1 MQYVLKNEANR
12 RSKVLV
18 MLHGT
23 GGDEYDMLPLA
34 TMLDAAAP
42 VISVKGNVLENGM
55 PRFFRRLAV
64 GQFDE
69 EDLVART
76 HELNAFVSAMVQK
89 QSLEGEV
96 IAVGYSNGANIAVS
110 SLFHS
115 ADTFD
120 HAILFH
126 PMVPLRGVEL
136 PDLSG
141 KHIFIG
147 AGHGDP
153 YASDAEINELEALLT
168 EAGATVEIFWH
179 NKGHSL
185 TQEELAAAVQWYE
198 RL

>member
-1 MQYVLKNEANR
+1 MQYILKNEDNR
-12 RSKVLV
+12 QSKVLV

-23 GGDEYDMLPLA
+23 GGTEYDMLPLA
-34 TMLDAAAP
+34 AMLDDAAP

-64 GQFDE
+64 GKFDE
-69 EDLVART
+69 KDLVERT
-76 HELNAFVSAMVQK
+76 HELNDFIEQTVK
-89 QSLEGEV
+89 EQSLEGEV
-96 IAVGYSNGANIAVS
+96 IAVGYSNGANIAAS

-115 ADTFD
+115 NATFD

-126 PMVPLRGVEL
+126 PMVPLRGIKL

-141 KHIFIG
+141 KKIFIG

-153 YASDAEINELEALLT
+153 YASDAEINELETLLT

-179 NKGHSL
+179 NYGHSL
-185 TQEELAAAVQWYE
+185 TQEELAAAVRWYHN
-198 RL
+198 L